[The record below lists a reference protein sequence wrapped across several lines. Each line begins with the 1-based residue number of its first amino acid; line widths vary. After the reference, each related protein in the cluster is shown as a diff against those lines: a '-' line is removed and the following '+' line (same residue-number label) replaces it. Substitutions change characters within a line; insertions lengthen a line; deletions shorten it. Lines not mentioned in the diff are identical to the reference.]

1 MNKVNELVLCTEDYK
16 NESEFQSKLSE
27 AIMLLL
33 GAGYICTVRE
43 DAVGIIV
50 INYERDDHS
59 YGSPYPYWLT
69 PEQAES
75 IPLGDDEDSENSE

>member
-1 MNKVNELVLCTEDYK
+1 MNKVNELVLCTEDDET
-16 NESEFQSKLSE
+16 ESEFQSKLSE

-43 DAVGIIV
+43 DDVGIIV
-50 INYERDDHS
+50 IEYDHDDS
-59 YGSPYPYWLT
+59 AYGSPHPYWLT

-75 IPLGDDEDSENSE
+75 IPIGGEEE

>member
-1 MNKVNELVLCTEDYK
+1 MNKVNELVLCTEDYET
-16 NESEFQSKLSE
+16 ESEFQSKLSE

-43 DAVGIIV
+43 DDVGIIV
-50 INYERDDHS
+50 IEYDYDDS
-59 YGSPYPYWLT
+59 AYGSPYPYWLT

-75 IPLGDDEDSENSE
+75 IPLDNNEDSDNSE

>member
-1 MNKVNELVLCTEDYK
+1 MNKVNELVLCSDDYADHD
-16 NESEFQSKLSE
+16 NENEFQNKLAE
-27 AIMLLL
+27 ALMLLM

-43 DAVGIIV
+43 DEVGIIV

-75 IPLGDDEDSENSE
+75 IPIGGEEE

>member
-1 MNKVNELVLCTEDYK
+1 MNKVNELVLCAEDYET
-16 NESEFQSKLSE
+16 ESEFKSKLAE

-43 DAVGIIV
+43 DEVGIIV
-50 INYERDDHS
+50 IEYDHDDS
-59 YGSPYPYWLT
+59 AYGSPHPYWLT

-75 IPLGDDEDSENSE
+75 IPLDDDEDSDNSE

>member
-1 MNKVNELVLCTEDYK
+1 MNKVNELVLCTKDYET
-16 NESEFQSKLSE
+16 ESEFQNKLSE

-33 GAGYICTVRE
+33 GAGYICTVLE
-43 DAVGIIV
+43 DEVGIIV
-50 INYERDDHS
+50 INYERDGHS

-75 IPLGDDEDSENSE
+75 IPIGGEKE